1 MRVGSRG
8 QIVIPA
14 EIRRV
19 AGLHEGD
26 EVTVEYDGT
35 AIKVTRAEGS
45 STRGQRIVERMR
57 GRGGTASETAGMS
70 TDEIMELLRGE

>member
-8 QIVIPA
+8 QVVIPA
-14 EIRRV
+14 DIRRR

-26 EVTVEYDGT
+26 EVVVEYDGT

-45 STRGQRIVERMR
+45 STRGQRLVDHMR
-57 GRGGTASETAGMS
+57 GRGGTAETSGMS
-70 TDEIMELLRGE
+70 TDEIMELLRDE